1 MANTD
6 GIFTP
11 PAPTNEPVLG
21 YVPGSPEY
29 VKLQGELE
37 TLSRTPLEIM
47 SVIAGERVAT
57 ENTESVLNPSSHRS
71 VIGRTHLVGA
81 SEINRAFDA
90 ASAAHGEWSSWAWE
104 ERAAVFLRAA
114 ALLAGPWRAKINA
127 STMLGQG
134 KTSHQAEIDASCE
147 LIDFWKFNVEF
158 AKALYCEQ
166 PISGSGVWN
175 RSDHRP
181 LEGVIAAISPF
192 NFSSIAANLPS
203 APALMGNTVV
213 WKPSNTQAHSAYLLM
228 ELMEEA
234 GLPDGVINL
243 VFSDGPE
250 FGETIMTRPDL
261 AGIHFTGS
269 TATFKHLW
277 REVANNLDTFRTYP
291 RLVGETGGK
300 DFIVAHPSADP
311 RQLAVAITRGG
322 FEYQGQKCSAA
333 SRIYLPSNLA
343 DETLAVAKSMM
354 SEMKMGDVRDH
365 KNFIGPV
372 IDKRSFD
379 KIASYVDLARETGE
393 VIAGG
398 SYDDS
403 VGYFIE
409 PTLVRVDDPHHRLM
423 EEEIF
428 GPVVT
433 VYVYPE
439 DGFSEILTVVDSTS
453 PYALTGAI
461 FSKDRAAVQEAQD
474 TLRYAA
480 GNFYIND
487 KPTGAVVGQ
496 QPFGG
501 SRASGTNDKA
511 GSILNLLR
519 WVSPRSIKEN
529 LATPS
534 EWRYPFLG

>member
-11 PAPTNEPVLG
+11 PTPNNEPVLS
-21 YVPGSPEY
+21 YIPGSDEY
-29 VKLQGELE
+29 IELHQE
-37 TLSRTPLEIM
+37 IEAQSKHPLEIK
-47 SVIAGERVAT
+47 SVIDGERIT
-57 ENTESVLNPSSHRS
+57 TDKRESVLNPSSHRE
-71 VIGRTHLVGA
+71 VIGTTHLVGS
-81 SEINRAFDA
+81 SEVNQAFDA
-90 ASAAHGEWSSWAWE
+90 AASAHAEWSSWGWE

-114 ALLAGPWRAKINA
+114 ALLAGPWRARINA

-134 KTSHQAEIDASCE
+134 KTAHQAEIDASCE

-158 AKALYCEQ
+158 AKNIYCEQ
-166 PISGSGVWN
+166 PISGPGIWN

-234 GLPDGVINL
+234 GLPNGVINL
-243 VFSDGPE
+243 VFCDGPE
-250 FGETIMTRPDL
+250 FGETIMKRADL

-343 DETLAVAKSMM
+343 EDTLDIAREMM
-354 SEMKMGDVRDH
+354 AEMKMGDVRDH

-379 KIASYVDLARETGE
+379 KIASYVDLGRETGE

-398 SYDDS
+398 GYDDS
-403 VGYFIE
+403 TGYFIE
-409 PTLVRVDDPHHRLM
+409 PTLVRVDDPHHKLM

-439 DGFSEILTVVDSTS
+439 GEFSETLKVVDSTS

-511 GSILNLLR
+511 GSALNLLR

-529 LATPS
+529 LATPT

>member
-11 PAPTNEPVLG
+11 PTPINEPVLS
-21 YVPGSPEY
+21 YIPGSDEY
-29 VKLQGELE
+29 IELHQE
-37 TLSRTPLEIM
+37 IEAQSKHPLEIK
-47 SVIAGERVAT
+47 SVIDGERIT
-57 ENTESVLNPSSHRS
+57 TDKRESVLNPSSHRE
-71 VIGRTHLVGA
+71 VIGTTHLVG
-81 SEINRAFDA
+81 SREVNQAFDA
-90 ASAAHGEWSSWAWE
+90 AASAHAEWSSWGWE

-114 ALLAGPWRAKINA
+114 ALLAGPWRARINA

-134 KTSHQAEIDASCE
+134 KTAHQAEIDASCE

-158 AKALYCEQ
+158 AKNIYCEQ
-166 PISGSGVWN
+166 PISGPGIWN

-234 GLPDGVINL
+234 GLPNGVINL
-243 VFSDGPE
+243 VFCDGPE
-250 FGETIMTRPDL
+250 FGETIMKRADL

-343 DETLAVAKSMM
+343 EDTLDIAREMM
-354 SEMKMGDVRDH
+354 AEMKMGDVRDH

-379 KIASYVDLARETGE
+379 KIASYVDLGRETGE

-398 SYDDS
+398 GYDDS
-403 VGYFIE
+403 TGYFIE
-409 PTLVRVDDPHHRLM
+409 PTLVRVDDPHHKLM

-439 DGFSEILTVVDSTS
+439 GEFSETLKVVDSTS

-511 GSILNLLR
+511 GSALNLLR

-529 LATPS
+529 LATPT

>member
-11 PAPTNEPVLG
+11 PAPKNEPVLG
-21 YVPGSPEY
+21 YEPGSSEY
-29 VKLQGELE
+29 KELQVELKAF
-37 TLSRTPLEIM
+37 TSSPMEIM
-47 SVIAGERVAT
+47 SVIAGERIST
-57 ENTESVLNPSSHRS
+57 ENTESVLNPSSHS
-71 VIGRTHLVGA
+71 EVIGRTHLVGA

-90 ASAAHGEWSSWAWE
+90 ANAAHAEWSSWGWE

-134 KTSHQAEIDASCE
+134 KTSNQAEIDASCE

-158 AKALYCEQ
+158 AKNLYCEQ
-166 PISGSGVWN
+166 PISGDGVWN

-192 NFSSIAANLPS
+192 NFSSIAANLAS

-234 GLPDGVINL
+234 GLPNGVINL
-243 VFSDGPE
+243 VFCDGPE
-250 FGETIMTRPDL
+250 FGSTIMTRPDL

-269 TATFKHLW
+269 TPTFKHLW

-300 DFIVAHPSADP
+300 DFIVAHSSADP

-343 DETLAVAKSMM
+343 DETLAIAKTMM
-354 SEMKMGDVRDH
+354 SEMKMGDVRDY

-379 KIASYVDLARETGE
+379 KIARFVDVANETGD
-393 VIAGG
+393 VVAGG
-398 SYDDS
+398 NYDDS

-409 PTLVRVDDPHHRLM
+409 PTLVRVDDPHHKLM
-423 EEEIF
+423 EQEIF

-439 DGFSEILTVVDSTS
+439 DEFSETLKIVDSTS

-474 TLRYAA
+474 TLRFAA

-529 LATPS
+529 LVAPS
-534 EWRYPFLG
+534 EWGYPFLG